1 MKQKVRRIS
10 IRTKILVPS
19 MILVTVICLILGL
32 NAYRHVYFGMMEMGI
47 EEAEMAANV
56 ALSAVKGDALTGVS
70 EGFEK
75 AGVYHIM
82 LADMRDVQKTCGI
95 AYLYTLYE
103 QDGKVYYSMDTDET
117 EQQNLPGAL
126 FETSYEELAGVF
138 AGEPQAQDYIDNTE
152 SGNLI
157 SVYLPIRNSAGEVVG
172 VLGSDYDAST
182 IQERLERV
190 RTSIIQLGAICLLAA
205 IAMLVLIVNGILKGL
220 KSINGKVYDLVHNE
234 GDLTQKLRVT
244 SGDELELIA
253 GNVNALLEYIRGIIL
268 EITDNSTQLDSSS
281 RLVADHLT
289 NAKDHVSNVSASVEE
304 MSAAMEETS
313 ASLVEINDSM
323 KQIYQTTQEIAG
335 KAESESETAEKV
347 MQKAQ
352 GIYVSAE
359 TEQQTVRQRA
369 GAMAN
374 ALYDRIEKSKTV
386 ERINDLT
393 ADIIKITDQTS
404 LLSLNASIEAA
415 RAGESGRGFAVVA
428 GEIGAL
434 AANSAKTAKEI
445 NQVSSMVIEAVTEL
459 AAEADRMIRFVEQ
472 ETVAGY
478 DKLLENSQSYQ
489 KDMERLNRVLREF
502 AEESGRLKENMDRI
516 SASVESVRV
525 AVEESAEGI
534 TNVAQISVEL
544 NQGMEDIES
553 EADGNLGIAGQLQSE
568 VHKFKV

>member
-152 SGNLI
+152 YGDLI

-369 GAMAN
+369 GVMAN

>member
-253 GNVNALLEYIRGIIL
+253 GNVNTLLEYIRGIIL

-369 GAMAN
+369 GVMAN

>member
-1 MKQKVRRIS
+1 
-10 IRTKILVPS
+10 
-19 MILVTVICLILGL
+19 
-32 NAYRHVYFGMMEMGI
+32 
-47 EEAEMAANV
+47 
-56 ALSAVKGDALTGVS
+56 
-70 EGFEK
+70 
-75 AGVYHIM
+75 
-82 LADMRDVQKTCGI
+82 
-95 AYLYTLYE
+95 
-103 QDGKVYYSMDTDET
+103 MDTDET

-369 GAMAN
+369 GVMAN

>member
-1 MKQKVRRIS
+1 
-10 IRTKILVPS
+10 
-19 MILVTVICLILGL
+19 MILVTAICLILGL

-82 LADMRDVQKTCGI
+82 LADMRDIQKTCGI

-117 EQQNLPGAL
+117 EQQNLPGTL
-126 FETSYEELAGVF
+126 FEASYEELAGVF

-152 SGNLI
+152 YGNLI
-157 SVYLPIRNSAGEVVG
+157 SVYLPIRNGAGEVVG

-182 IQERLERV
+182 IQDRLERV
-190 RTSIIQLGAICLLAA
+190 RTSIIQLGAVCLLAA

-268 EITDNSTQLDSSS
+268 EITQNSTQLDSSS

-323 KQIYQTTQEIAG
+323 KQIYGTTQEIAG
-335 KAESESETAEKV
+335 KAESESETAAEV
-347 MQKAQ
+347 MQKAR
-352 GIYVSAE
+352 GIYTSAQA
-359 TEQQTVRQRA
+359 EQQTVRRRA
-369 GAMAN
+369 GEMAD
-374 ALYDRIEKSKTV
+374 ALHEKIEKSKAV

-434 AANSAKTAKEI
+434 AANSANTAKEI
-445 NQVSSMVIEAVTEL
+445 NQVSSLVIEAVTEL
-459 AAEADRMIRFVEQ
+459 AAEADRMIRFLEE

-489 KDMERLNRVLREF
+489 NDMERLNQILQEF
-502 AEESGRLKENMDRI
+502 ARESGSLKENMDRI
-516 SASVESVRV
+516 NASVDSVRV

-553 EADGNLGIAGQLQSE
+553 EADGNLDIAGQLQSE

>member
-253 GNVNALLEYIRGIIL
+253 GNVNELLEYIRGIIL

>member
-10 IRTKILVPS
+10 IRNKILIPS
-19 MILVTVICLILGL
+19 MILVAVICLILGV
-32 NAYRHVYFGMMEMGI
+32 NAYRHVYSGMMEMGV

-75 AGVYHIM
+75 AGIYHIM
-82 LADMRDVQKTCGI
+82 LADMRDIQKTCGI

-103 QDGKVYYSMDTDET
+103 KDGQVYYSMDTDET
-117 EQQNLPGAL
+117 DQQNLPGAV

-138 AGEPQAQDYIDNTE
+138 AGEPHAQDYIDNTE
-152 SGNLI
+152 YGDLI
-157 SVYLPIRNSAGEVVG
+157 SVYLPIRNSQGEVVG
-172 VLGSDYDAST
+172 VLGSDYDAAT
-182 IQERLERV
+182 ILNRLERV
-190 RTSIIQLGAICLLAA
+190 RTGIIQLGLVCMAAA
-205 IAMLVLIVNGILKGL
+205 IALLVLIVNGILRGL

-253 GNVNALLEYIRGIIL
+253 DNVNALLEHIRGIIL

-335 KAESESETAEKV
+335 KAESESRTAEKV

-374 ALYDRIEKSKTV
+374 ALYDRIEKSKAV

-489 KDMERLNRVLREF
+489 KDMERLNGILREF

>member
-1 MKQKVRRIS
+1 
-10 IRTKILVPS
+10 
-19 MILVTVICLILGL
+19 
-32 NAYRHVYFGMMEMGI
+32 
-47 EEAEMAANV
+47 
-56 ALSAVKGDALTGVS
+56 
-70 EGFEK
+70 
-75 AGVYHIM
+75 
-82 LADMRDVQKTCGI
+82 
-95 AYLYTLYE
+95 
-103 QDGKVYYSMDTDET
+103 
-117 EQQNLPGAL
+117 
-126 FETSYEELAGVF
+126 
-138 AGEPQAQDYIDNTE
+138 
-152 SGNLI
+152 
-157 SVYLPIRNSAGEVVG
+157 
-172 VLGSDYDAST
+172 
-182 IQERLERV
+182 
-190 RTSIIQLGAICLLAA
+190 
-205 IAMLVLIVNGILKGL
+205 
-220 KSINGKVYDLVHNE
+220 
-234 GDLTQKLRVT
+234 
-244 SGDELELIA
+244 
-253 GNVNALLEYIRGIIL
+253 
-268 EITDNSTQLDSSS
+268 
-281 RLVADHLT
+281 
-289 NAKDHVSNVSASVEE
+289 
-304 MSAAMEETS
+304 
-313 ASLVEINDSM
+313 
-323 KQIYQTTQEIAG
+323 
-335 KAESESETAEKV
+335 
-347 MQKAQ
+347 
-352 GIYVSAE
+352 
-359 TEQQTVRQRA
+359 
-369 GAMAN
+369 MAN
-374 ALYDRIEKSKTV
+374 ALYDRIEKSKAV

-489 KDMERLNRVLREF
+489 KDMERLNGILREF

>member
-205 IAMLVLIVNGILKGL
+205 IAMLVLIINGILKGL

>member
-126 FETSYEELAGVF
+126 FETSYEELTGVF

-369 GAMAN
+369 GVMAN